1 MTPADTHK
9 PLFKGLDVET
19 NVPMAR
25 YTSFRVGGPADF
37 LALPRRIETLVS
49 LAGTARDAGM
59 PITFLGGGTNTLVS
73 DKGIRGLVIVLT
85 ALKKGPELQKPNAG
99 EDTRPIVRM
108 SALAGERL
116 STLCRT
122 TVENGL
128 SGLEWAAGIPGTLG
142 GAVMMNAGAHGSDM
156 TAVVT
161 TVEVLNLDTMQP
173 ETLNRKDLAFGYRK
187 LDLPGRIILAA
198 DLSLAPA
205 DPGQVKHRYAQ
216 HLKSKKD
223 TQPVSKASGGC
234 FFKNP
239 SPEQP
244 AGRLIEQA
252 GLKGYTHNGA
262 MVSDLHANFIVNTG
276 NAACEDI
283 LALKQMVQARVH
295 ERFNIKLETEVKTI
309 GD

>member
-1 MTPADTHK
+1 MTPADTHNT
-9 PLFKGLDVET
+9 LFKGLDVET

-37 LALPRRIETLVS
+37 LALPRRIDTLVS

-122 TVENGL
+122 AVENGL

-142 GAVMMNAGAHGSDM
+142 GAIMMNAGAHGSDM
-156 TAVVT
+156 AAVVT
-161 TVEVLNLDTMQP
+161 TVEVLNLDTLQP
-173 ETLNRKDLAFGYRK
+173 ETLNREDLAFGYRK
-187 LDLPGRIILAA
+187 LDLPGRIVLAA

-205 DPGQVKHRYAQ
+205 DPGQVKRRYAQ

-223 TQPVSKASGGC
+223 TQPVSRASGGC

-283 LALKQMVQARVH
+283 LTLKQMVQARVH